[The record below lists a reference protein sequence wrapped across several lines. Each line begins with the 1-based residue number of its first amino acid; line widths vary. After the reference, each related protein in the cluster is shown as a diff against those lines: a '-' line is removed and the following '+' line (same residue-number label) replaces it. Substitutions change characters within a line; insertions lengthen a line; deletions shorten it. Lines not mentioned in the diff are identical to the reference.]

1 MKENK
6 VVNVFLT
13 IFLAGRA
20 AAGVDVI
27 VAIDVG
33 VAANVK
39 LFDYYNQRERE
50 SLTGNCASN
59 QHK

>member
-33 VAANVK
+33 VATNVK
-39 LFDYYNQRERE
+39 LFDYTRE
-50 SLTGNCASN
+50 SDCASN